1 MIYVDGYINPESN
14 PPVGHRIKE
23 HKIYG
28 NFYYFNHINLIIK
41 LLIDK

>member
-14 PPVGHRIKE
+14 PPVGHRIRE

-28 NFYYFNHINLIIK
+28 NFDYFNQFTLIIE